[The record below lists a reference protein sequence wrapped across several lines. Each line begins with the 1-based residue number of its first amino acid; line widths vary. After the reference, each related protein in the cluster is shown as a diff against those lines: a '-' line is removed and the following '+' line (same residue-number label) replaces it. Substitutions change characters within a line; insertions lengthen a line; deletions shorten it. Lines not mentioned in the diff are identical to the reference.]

1 MIKIIAM
8 LFIAVSAASLLPAGD
23 VVLAADLI
31 EPTRT
36 LDGSGKSEG
45 KLAVFSEPPA
55 LLASLDGVS
64 LGKTPTA
71 LHGVKPGIHQLRV
84 ATSETAIIIEPG
96 QTMIISLYKGS
107 FIKMP
112 EPAEESAKPLA
123 TEVTSTPESEP
134 SPAPSDEIELPTLD
148 PVQRL
153 RLLGVRPSG
162 ESPR

>member
-1 MIKIIAM
+1 MTKSITM
-8 LFIAVSAASLLPAGD
+8 RFVAVSAALLLAAAHAL
-23 VVLAADLI
+23 LAADLI

-36 LDGSGKSEG
+36 LDDSGKAEG

-55 LLASLDGVS
+55 LLVSLDGVS
-64 LGKTPTA
+64 LGKTPTS

-107 FIKMP
+107 FIKFP
-112 EPAEESAKPLA
+112 EPAEESANPPA

-134 SPAPSDEIELPTLD
+134 SHAPSDEIELPTLD
-148 PVQRL
+148 PVERL
-153 RLLGVRPSG
+153 RMLGHF
-162 ESPR
+162 